1 MKSFARLLTVLV
13 SFALAITGC
22 GGGGGGGGGGSSPSS
37 PPTVNTDT
45 CGAASGAVSASDN
58 ELPVTVRSCGIVRT
72 GNMPYVDVTICSP
85 GSTTDCRTIGYVLV
99 DTASYGLRIVSS
111 ALGSTPTLP
120 NATDGG
126 NPLFECV
133 AFVSGYMWGNVRL
146 ADVKLGGLTASSLPI
161 QIVADP
167 EAPAVPGG
175 CSSYGADMGL
185 VRRLGANGILG
196 IGPFIEDLGD
206 YYTCSG
212 GTCTLQAVAPGGQVS
227 NPVAALPTDNNG
239 ALLDMPD
246 VPLNFGAPTVT
257 GSLILGIGT
266 RTNNVLGS
274 ATVFDLHP
282 SSANLKTVYGSG
294 TIAAFVDSGSNGLFF
309 DDATIAAC
317 TSGWFCPPSP
327 VSRNATITSWNESV
341 QAPISFN
348 IANASTLFATGNTAF
363 KDLGAPWGGVTS
375 AFDWGMPFFYGRRVY
390 FGIYGRAAPVG
401 ATPPYV
407 AF

>member
-1 MKSFARLLTVLV
+1 MS
-13 SFALAITGC
+13 
-22 GGGGGGGGGGSSPSS
+22 
-37 PPTVNTDT
+37 
-45 CGAASGAVSASDN
+45 
-58 ELPVTVRSCGIVRT
+58 T
-72 GNMPYVDVTICSP
+72 GNMPYVDVTICAP
-85 GSTTDCRTIGYVLV
+85 GSTDCRTIGYVLV

-111 ALGSTPTLP
+111 ALGTTPTLP
-120 NATDGG
+120 NATDGGG

-167 EAPAVPGG
+167 AAPAVPGG

-212 GTCTLQAVAPGGQVS
+212 STCTLQAVAASGQVS
-227 NPVAALPTDNNG
+227 NPVAALPTDDNG

-246 VPLNFGAPTVT
+246 VPLNFGASTVT

-266 RTNNVLGS
+266 RINNALGS
-274 ATVFDLHP
+274 ATVFDLNFA
-282 SSANLKTVYGSG
+282 ANLQTDYGSG

-309 DDATIAAC
+309 DDATIAQC

-327 VSRNATITSWNESV
+327 VSRNATIRSASGGV
-341 QAPISFN
+341 QAPISFS
-348 IANASTLFATGNTAF
+348 IANATNLFITGNTAF
-363 KDLGAPWGGVTS
+363 KDLGAPWGGLPS
-375 AFDWGMPFFYGRRVY
+375 RFDWGMPFFYGRRVY
-390 FGIYGRAAPVG
+390 FGIYGKTAPG
-401 ATPPYV
+401 GTTPYV